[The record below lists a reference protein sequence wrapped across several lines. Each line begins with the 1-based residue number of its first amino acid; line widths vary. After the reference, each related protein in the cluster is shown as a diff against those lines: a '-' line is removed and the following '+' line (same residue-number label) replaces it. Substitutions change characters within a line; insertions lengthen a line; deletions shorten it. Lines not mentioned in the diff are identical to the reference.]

1 MRLDGAPRDEQL
13 TADLFVAVATN
24 QEIEDLALTTRQ
36 LVKRLIVATC
46 DLLEIE
52 APSHATVLATLP
64 DRSVYVATFGG
75 AIGMLTRGD
84 ILAAH
89 GRRLKG
95 THEAGRHIRFGKTS
109 REAG

>member
-1 MRLDGAPRDEQL
+1 
-13 TADLFVAVATN
+13 
-24 QEIEDLALTTRQ
+24 
-36 LVKRLIVATC
+36 
-46 DLLEIE
+46 
-52 APSHATVLATLP
+52 
-64 DRSVYVATFGG
+64 
-75 AIGMLTRGD
+75 MLTRGD